1 MGICL
6 VQCIRRWEGQ
16 ESGVFAKTQ
25 KKSLEIIA
33 PGTIIIIAHIQVLFS
48 AFYFCLIVTSLP

>member
-1 MGICL
+1 MVEGWVGVCL

-16 ESGVFAKTQ
+16 ESGVLAKTQ

-33 PGTIIIIAHIQVLFS
+33 PGQ
-48 AFYFCLIVTSLP
+48 